1 MLFHVYK
8 GTAFWSVIVL
18 KIYKNCV
25 YIVLL
30 IGKKV
35 VILRVDFCENRSF

>member
-8 GTAFWSVIVL
+8 GTAFWGAIVL

>member
-8 GTAFWSVIVL
+8 GRAFLSVIVL
-18 KIYKNCV
+18 KMYKNYV

>member
-8 GTAFWSVIVL
+8 GRAFWDVIVL